1 MTAHPA
7 RVGAALAVA
16 AMVCVQLGL
25 AVAIGLIGQIG
36 AEGAAWLRVAW
47 AGVLLLALV
56 RPRPSAFSRATLGIC
71 VLLGLV
77 TALTTMLFMAALAR
91 IPMGTASALEFL
103 GPLAVAVISGHGR
116 GRWVWPALAA
126 VGVAALTQPAQ
137 GAIDL
142 VGVGFALGAAG
153 CWAAYILLTQ
163 RVGDRVSGL
172 QSLGVSMPVAAVT
185 ITAAV
190 GWAVLPRM
198 TPHMILIGLGLAL
211 LLPIAPFVLELLA
224 LRRLN
229 TAAFGT
235 LMSLEPALA
244 LVIGFLVVHQVPNS
258 WAILG
263 VGFVV
268 AAGIGAARAGTRDTP
283 TPVQPG

>member
-7 RVGAALAVA
+7 RVGAALAVG

-25 AVAIGLIGQIG
+25 AVAIGLIGRIG

-47 AGVLLLALV
+47 AGVLLLVLV
-56 RPRPSAFSRATLGIC
+56 RPRPSAFTRATFGIC

-103 GPLAVAVISGHGR
+103 GPLAVAVVSGRGR
-116 GRWVWPALAA
+116 GRWVWPALAT

-137 GAIDL
+137 GAIDV
-142 VGVGFALGAAG
+142 VGVAFALGAAG

-198 TPHMILIGLGLAL
+198 TPDMILIGLGLAL
-211 LLPIAPFVLELLA
+211 LLPITPFVLELLA

-244 LVIGFLVVHQVPNS
+244 LLIGFVVVHQVPNS
-258 WAILG
+258 WAIFG

-268 AAGIGAARAGTRDTP
+268 AAGIGAARAGTRDAP